1 MHNEDYLISAKKMN
15 YVLKLTLTVFA
26 LFVTSV
32 LFSQTSIKGVVTD
45 AKTGETLPGVSI
57 SIKNTTQGVMSD
69 LDGNYELH
77 VGTGKHTITASYLSY
92 GTLEITDVEAK
103 KGEITNLNIPMKES
117 ENALNEVVVV
127 AMARI
132 NSEVS
137 LLNSMKNSNG
147 IVSGVSSQQISKN
160 QDRDA
165 SEVIKRIPGIS
176 IMDNKFIV
184 ARGLSQRYNN
194 VWINNSA
201 TPSSEA
207 DSRSFSFDLIPS
219 SQIENIMVV
228 KSPQPELPADFSGG
242 FVKVATKGIPNENTM
257 EISYGMG
264 FNSETQFRD
273 FKYNPGSSTDF
284 LGFDNGHRSLRSIVP
299 YRLDADNTESVDA
312 VTKNGFNNNW
322 EVKTKTP
329 IPDQRFSFAMG
340 KRMKMENG
348 QEWGL
353 TTALNYSYVSRT
365 FLNMKNSQ
373 YGVYNDISDKPEPDN
388 IYSDDQYNTNS
399 RLGAMI
405 NLAFIPNKNNHYEFQ
420 NIFNQLGQ
428 DRYTLRHGT
437 DYTSGREKRQEK
449 QEYLFSSRTTY
460 AGQLT
465 GKHTLTLAD
474 KVDWTL
480 GFSYANKNQ
489 PDRRIINRTENA
501 STDEDPFNGQ
511 MYVSQ
516 ADIERNFVDL
526 TEYTYNAGANY
537 SHDLKLGSSITS
549 TLKGGFYGEYKV
561 KDYNTRDFD
570 YLYNENYF
578 PYSFRFGDVINDILI
593 PENFG
598 AGRLY
603 INEST
608 NNVDSYDGNNKL
620 LAAYLAI
627 NIPYKKFNIYAGARF
642 EHDLMTLTNYI
653 SEVGYETKDSEYKTT
668 DVFPSL
674 NASYTLNKDN
684 ILRFAYGMSINRP
697 EFREVSPASY
707 FDFDLFNRIQ
717 GNPNLK
723 AAYIQ
728 NLDLRYEFYPSS
740 GELLSVAL
748 FYKHFENPIEWTFIN
763 TGGGS
768 RIFTFENALSAQNLG
783 VEVDIKKRL
792 DFMGLKDLSAV
803 INGSLIKS
811 KVKFDEGSVED
822 ERPLQGQSP
831 FLVNAGLFYQNDPL
845 QLTMGLMYNIIGKR
859 IVGIGLKSK
868 SENSTVNDD
877 IPDMY
882 EMPRNVLDF
891 TVTKRLGKH
900 VEIAAAIKDIFS
912 QDVLYK
918 QFPKFEDS
926 EGNMQEREQITR
938 QFNPGQNISIS
949 AKLNF

>member
-1 MHNEDYLISAKKMN
+1 MHNQDYLISEEKN

-26 LFVTSV
+26 LLVASV
-32 LFSQTSIKGVVTD
+32 LFSQTSIKGIVTD
-45 AKTGETLPGVSI
+45 AKTGETLPGVAV

-69 LDGNYELH
+69 ADGNYELN
-77 VGTGKHTITASYLSY
+77 VGAGKHTVVASYLSY
-92 GTLEITDVEAK
+92 SALEVTDVEVK
-103 KGEITNLNIPMKES
+103 RGEITNLNIPMQES
-117 ENALNEVVVV
+117 LNALNEVVVV

-137 LLNSMKNSNG
+137 LLNSMKNANG
-147 IVSGVSSQQISKN
+147 IVSGVSSQQISRN

-165 SEVIKRIPGIS
+165 SEVIRRIPGIS

-219 SQIENIMVV
+219 SQIENIMIV

-242 FVKVATKGIPNENTM
+242 FVKVATKGIPSENSM
-257 EISYGMG
+257 EISYGTG
-264 FNSETQFRD
+264 FNAQTQFED

-299 YRLDADNTESVDA
+299 FRLDGDNTEMVDA

-322 EVKTKTP
+322 AIKTKSP
-329 IPDQRFSFAMG
+329 LPDQRFSFAMSRRINTEG
-340 KRMKMENG
+340 G
-348 QEWGL
+348 QQWGL
-353 TTALNYSYVSRT
+353 TSAINYSYTSRT
-365 FLNMKNSQ
+365 LMNMRNAQ
-373 YGVYNDISDKPEPDN
+373 YEVYNDISDKTELDN
-388 IYSDDQYNTNS
+388 DYSDNQYNTNA
-399 RLGAMI
+399 RLGAMV
-405 NLAFIPNKNNHYEFQ
+405 NLSFISNKNNHYEFQ

-428 DRYTLRHGT
+428 DRYTFREGT
-437 DYTSGREKRQEK
+437 DYTSGRSKRQER
-449 QEYLFSSRTTY
+449 QEYLYSSRTTY
-460 AGQLT
+460 SGQFT
-465 GKHTLTLAD
+465 GKHTLSFTD
-474 KVDWTL
+474 KLDWTL

-489 PDRRIINRTENA
+489 PDRRMINRTENA
-501 STDEDPFNGQ
+501 STAEDPFNGQ

-516 ADIERNFVDL
+516 ADIERNFIDL
-526 TEYTYNAGANY
+526 SEYTYNAAANY
-537 SHDLKLGSSITS
+537 SHDLKINSSITS

-570 YLYNENYF
+570 FLYNENYF
-578 PYSFRFGDVINDILI
+578 PYSFRFGDVVKDILI

-598 AGRLY
+598 ANRLY

-642 EHDLMTLTNYI
+642 EHDIMTLTNFI
-653 SEVGYETKDSEYKTT
+653 SPVGFETKDSEYKTT

-674 NASYTLNKDN
+674 NVSYNLDKSN

-697 EFREVSPASY
+697 EFREVSPASFY
-707 FDFDLFNRIQ
+707 DFDLFNRIQ
-717 GNPNLK
+717 GNPDLK

-740 GELLSVAL
+740 GELVSVAL

-768 RIFTFENALSAQNLG
+768 RIFTFENALSGQNLG
-783 VEVDIKKRL
+783 VEIDLKKRL
-792 DFMGLKDLSAV
+792 DFMGLKDFSAV
-803 INGSLIKS
+803 INGSLIQS
-811 KVKFDEGSVED
+811 KVKFEENSTED

-831 FLVNAGLFYQNDPL
+831 FLVNAGFFYQSEPL
-845 QLTMGLMYNIIGKR
+845 QLTAGLMYNIIGKR

-891 TVTKRLGKH
+891 TVTKRIGKQL
-900 VEIAAAIKDIFS
+900 EIAAAVKDIFS

-918 QFPKFEDS
+918 QFPKFIDDA
-926 EGNMQEREQITR
+926 GVLHERQQTTR
-938 QFNPGQNISIS
+938 RFNPGQNISLS
-949 AKLNF
+949 AKFNF